1 LRMLKI
7 SRNMDVVDLKLKE
20 SAAPVIILSPKIA
33 STSVKRGFKS
43 NASAAFLK
51 RRFSPE
57 KTPNTDEAPT
67 QLETTKLIIENK
79 DLKAD
84 NSPEGSEG
92 KENTNLSTTDG
103 SDSFNEREKLLEK
116 DDESLNLPH
125 KCYRVMLVGAQGVG
139 KRGLI
144 DSFSLS
150 DCFALQPQKRTFDL
164 VVKTSND
171 GISHKHYRFWLKTP
185 DQTSTRYQVIY
196 KLYYEQCSTIFLLY
210 DESNKES
217 IDTVELEL
225 ASLFES
231 KRREKNLN
239 LVLVNNTQNTDNLEL
254 SPQIQNIQ
262 EKYNIKSH
270 VTWNHTLESSKD
282 ILSIIENSFHCLV

>member
-20 SAAPVIILSPKIA
+20 PLAPVIVLSPKIA
-33 STSVKRGFKS
+33 SSSVKRGFKS

-57 KTPNTDEAPT
+57 KTPNMDEAPT
-67 QLETTKLIIENK
+67 QLDTNKLIIENK
-79 DLKAD
+79 DSKSD

-103 SDSFNEREKLLEK
+103 SDSFNEREKLLDK
-116 DDESLNLPH
+116 DDEIPLPH

-144 DSFSLS
+144 DSFLLS
-150 DCFALQPQKRTFDL
+150 DCFSLQPQKRTFDL
-164 VVKTSND
+164 VVKTSSD

-185 DQTSTRYQVIY
+185 DQTTTRYQVIY

-225 ASLFES
+225 ASIFES
-231 KRREKNLN
+231 KHTEKNLN
-239 LVLVNNTQNTDNLEL
+239 LVLVNNTTNTENIEL
-254 SPQIQNIQ
+254 LPQIKNIQ

-270 VTWNHTLESSKD
+270 VTWNHTPESSKD
-282 ILSIIENSFHCLV
+282 ILSTIENSFHCLV